1 MRKLD
6 SYFNRLIECS
16 GAWWKWFFI
25 SLFCEPVALFYVGR
39 RMKLSLPI
47 YRFLIFGFLLL
58 GFRVLL
64 NLKSDTLLN
73 ELEEQQP
80 NFENMEHIESGKKLF
95 FEPKDLQIAE
105 LSIDRKDIKADLINQ
120 LNRLVAG
127 LSCFLVLYTIWTI
140 QRILVRWKYD
150 QMRSAD
156 TQCWQS
162 CLMAIICA
170 KCSNAQMA
178 VTLEDNQTDE
188 NII

>member
-1 MRKLD
+1 M
-6 SYFNRLIECS
+6 
-16 GAWWKWFFI
+16 
-25 SLFCEPVALFYVGR
+25 
-39 RMKLSLPI
+39 
-47 YRFLIFGFLLL
+47 LL

-80 NFENMEHIESGKKLF
+80 NFEDMEHIESGKKLF

-140 QRILVRWKYD
+140 QRVNYNLIVR
-150 QMRSAD
+150 
-156 TQCWQS
+156 
-162 CLMAIICA
+162 
-170 KCSNAQMA
+170 
-178 VTLEDNQTDE
+178 
-188 NII
+188 